1 MEILTILALAAA
13 VWVIGGT
20 IYLAWHA
27 RVDSKQARTLLL
39 VHFLVRTFQLVL
51 LGAPV
56 LLRPSFTGW
65 ILAGVLLFISIGAD
79 MWLDSIQRRL
89 PAQDTK

>member
-1 MEILTILALAAA
+1 MDILTILALVAG

-27 RVDSKQARTLLL
+27 HADSQQARTLLF
-39 VHFLVRTFQLVL
+39 VHFLVRACQIVL

-56 LLRPSFTGW
+56 LLKPSFTGW
-65 ILAGVLLFISIGAD
+65 MLAGVLLLISIAAD
-79 MWLDSIQRRL
+79 MWLNSIERRL
-89 PAQDTK
+89 PAKDH